1 MNRYGSEVRKA
12 WQFIRELTTDDAYE
26 TYLARHRATH
36 PDVPPLSRRE
46 FFTSEQCR
54 KWSGIQRCC

>member
-1 MNRYGSEVRKA
+1 MKTRLRTVWK
-12 WQFIRELTTDDAYE
+12 FIRELATDDAYD

-36 PDVPPLSRRE
+36 PDVPALGRRE
-46 FFTSEQCR
+46 FYLSEQHR

>member
-1 MNRYGSEVRKA
+1 MNRYSGEVRKA

-26 TYLARHRATH
+26 NYLARHRDTH

>member
-1 MNRYGSEVRKA
+1 MKA
-12 WQFIRELTTDDAYE
+12 EAQKFWSFVRELATDDAYD

-36 PDVPPLSRRE
+36 PEKPALSRRD
-46 FFTSEQCR
+46 FYLSEQQR